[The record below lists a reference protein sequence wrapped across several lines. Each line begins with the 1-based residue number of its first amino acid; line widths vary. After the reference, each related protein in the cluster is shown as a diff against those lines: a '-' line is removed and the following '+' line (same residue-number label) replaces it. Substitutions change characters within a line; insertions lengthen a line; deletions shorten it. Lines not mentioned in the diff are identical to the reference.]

1 MASDSGPTPRRAKS
15 DFLLDGLVAVGNLI
29 VEATV
34 SATGQYLSE
43 MPLLKFGI
51 AVQFVIAN
59 IYGVLAGVA
68 VEDLGGYEKPSGV
81 STRATRTCKVSGR

>member
-1 MASDSGPTPRRAKS
+1 
-15 DFLLDGLVAVGNLI
+15 
-29 VEATV
+29 
-34 SATGQYLSE
+34 

-68 VEDLGGYEKPSGV
+68 VEDLVGYRKTLRGEYQSNQDSQSIRTVIMGV
-81 STRATRTCKVSGR
+81 TDPWPKEPLRGFCRSCRP